1 MSLSFLVVRDPAS
14 QAAAA
19 GVKGGF
25 VFINQEMAGCYNPLY
40 LIGFL
45 VEVSF
50 CFRA

>member
-14 QAAAA
+14 QAAA

-25 VFINQEMAGCYNPLY
+25 VFTNQEMASYYNPLY

-45 VEVSF
+45 VGASF

>member
-25 VFINQEMAGCYNPLY
+25 VFTNQEMASYYNPLY

-45 VEVSF
+45 VGASY

>member
-14 QAAAA
+14 QAA

>member
-14 QAAAA
+14 QVGAA

-25 VFINQEMAGCYNPLY
+25 VFINQEMADCYNSLY

-45 VEVSF
+45 VGASF